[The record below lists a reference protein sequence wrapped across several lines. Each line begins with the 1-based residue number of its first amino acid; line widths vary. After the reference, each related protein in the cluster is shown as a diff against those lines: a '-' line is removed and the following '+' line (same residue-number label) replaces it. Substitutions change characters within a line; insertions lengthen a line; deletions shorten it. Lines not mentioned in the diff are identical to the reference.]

1 VHLSLFDT
9 VSWIID
15 SRVRI
20 TVCTKHQ
27 VLVLAVLLL
36 LLLLLKRLLLKRD
49 AAEERCCIM
58 AGYT

>member
-1 VHLSLFDT
+1 

-36 LLLLLKRLLLKRD
+36 LKRLLLKRD